1 MKMEMKTRM
10 IELVGPNEPVLF
22 RPANWNVIEDP
33 LDKEIWDRLNKNFWL
48 DTNFPISL
56 DLASWNKM
64 SDEEKWLVMRVFTG
78 LTLLDTLQ
86 GHIGAPALVE
96 DAKTDQEIA
105 WLRNIAFMEEV
116 HAKSY
121 STIFQTLA
129 SSNEIERAF
138 RWSEQNEFLQN
149 KARIIY
155 RYYVGNDPLKK
166 KAASTLLESFLFYSG
181 FFLPLWL
188 NGQAK
193 LTNTADL
200 IKLIIRDESVHG
212 YAIGYKFQKGFE
224 ELPAD
229 EQEELKE
236 WTYELLEELY
246 DNEVKYT
253 QDLYDEHDLTE
264 EVKIFLRYNGNKALQ
279 NLGFEPL
286 FKEEPVN
293 PIVLSS
299 MGETAETHDF
309 FSATGNYAMAEKKT
323 TTDEDW
329 SDDWSEDD
337 EW

>member
-1 MKMEMKTRM
+1 M

-56 DLASWNKM
+56 DLDSWHKM
-64 SDEEKWLVMRVFTG
+64 TEEEHWLVMRVFTG

-96 DAKTDQEIA
+96 DAVTDQEIA

-129 SSNEIERAF
+129 SSADIERAF
-138 RWSEQNEFLQN
+138 RWSETNEALQN

-224 ELPAD
+224 KLPAE

-286 FKEEPVN
+286 FKEEAVN

-309 FSATGNYAMAEKKT
+309 FSATGNYAMAEKKV

>member
-1 MKMEMKTRM
+1 M
-10 IELVGPNEPVLF
+10 IELVGPEEPVLF
-22 RPANWNVIEDP
+22 RPANWNHIEDP
-33 LDKEIWDRLNKNFWL
+33 MDKEIWDRLNKNFWL

-56 DLASWNKM
+56 DLDSWNKM
-64 SDEEKWLVMRVFTG
+64 TDEEHWLVMRVFTG

-96 DAKTDQEIA
+96 DAITDQEIA

-129 SSNEIERAF
+129 TSPEIERAF

-166 KAASTLLESFLFYSG
+166 KVASTLLESFLFYSG

-193 LTNTADL
+193 LTNSADL

-212 YAIGYKFQKGFE
+212 FGIGYKFQKGFE
-224 ELPAD
+224 KLSET
-229 EQEELKE
+229 EQEEIE
-236 WTYELLEELY
+236 DWTYDLLNELY
-246 DNEVKYT
+246 ENEVRYT
-253 QDLYDEHDLTE
+253 EDLYDEHDLTE

-279 NLGFEPL
+279 NLGFSPL
-286 FKEEPVN
+286 FPEEAVN

-309 FSATGNYAMAEKKT
+309 FSSTGNYAMTEKKI

-329 SDDWSEDD
+329 SDDWSDD
-337 EW
+337 EEW

>member
-1 MKMEMKTRM
+1 M

-56 DLASWNKM
+56 DLDSWHKM
-64 SDEEKWLVMRVFTG
+64 TEEEHWLVMRVFTG

-96 DAKTDQEIA
+96 DAVTDQEIA

-129 SSNEIERAF
+129 SSADIERAF
-138 RWSEQNEFLQN
+138 RWSETNEALQN

-224 ELPAD
+224 KLSAD
-229 EQEELKE
+229 EQAELKE

-286 FKEEPVN
+286 FKEEAVN

-309 FSATGNYAMAEKKT
+309 FSATGNYAMAEKKV

-329 SDDWSEDD
+329 SDNWDD
-337 EW
+337 EDGDW

>member
-1 MKMEMKTRM
+1 M
-10 IELVGPNEPVLF
+10 IELVQNEEPVLF

-33 LDKEIWDRLNKNFWL
+33 IDKEIWDRLNKNFWL

-56 DLASWNKM
+56 DIASW
-64 SDEEKWLVMRVFTG
+64 STLTDSQKWLVMRVFTG

-86 GHIGAPALVE
+86 GHVGAPALVA
-96 DAKTDQEIA
+96 DATTDQEVA

-129 SSNEIERAF
+129 SSPEIERAF
-138 RWSEQNEFLQN
+138 KWSENNEYLQN
-149 KARIIY
+149 KARIVY

-166 KAASTLLESFLFYSG
+166 KAASTILESFLFYSG

-188 NGQAK
+188 NGQGK

-212 YAIGYKFQKGFE
+212 FAIGYKFQRGFE
-224 ELPAD
+224 KLDAAAQD
-229 EQEELKE
+229 DLRD
-236 WTYELLEELY
+236 WTNDLLVELY
-246 DNEVKYT
+246 ENEARYT
-253 QDLYDEHDLTE
+253 EDLYDEHDLTE
-264 EVKIFLRYNGNKALQ
+264 DVKAFLRYNANKALQ
-279 NLGFEPL
+279 NLGFEAL
-286 FKEEPVN
+286 FPEERVN

-309 FSATGNYAMAEKKT
+309 FSATGNYAMTEKKP
-323 TTDEDW
+323 TTDADW
-329 SDDWSEDD
+329 SDNWDEDE